1 MKRVSYVLFLLG
13 LAAAAPATAQNLPGY
28 DNDFDQARAQYRAYA
43 IGEFQQ
49 VLTGWLK
56 AIEEHDAHRAA
67 EFYSEDGFV
76 YLGEEAIGRA
86 DVEGALERWLG
97 RLDGIQTGMRD
108 FDASGSM
115 SYATLNLMVNA
126 ADPDADG
133 PGTMMLVLTKE
144 RGGWKIRSQTVVMH
158 PEPGSGSGS

>member
-1 MKRVSYVLFLLG
+1 MKHIHYVLVLAG
-13 LAAAAPATAQNLPGY
+13 LAAASTANAQNLPGY

-43 IGEFQQ
+43 IGEFQE
-49 VLTGWLK
+49 VLSGWLE
-56 AIEEHDAHRAA
+56 AVQEHDARRAA

-86 DVEGALERWLG
+86 DVEGALARWLG
-97 RLDGIQTGMRD
+97 RVDAIQTGMRD

-126 ADPDADG
+126 ADPADDG

-158 PEPGSGSGS
+158 PERGSGP